1 MDEIEQDLRGLR
13 PGFIVSQVVGV
24 SMVVLMS
31 IWTGHFMGGFTGQS
45 NPGLEFNWHPLLLTI
60 SLVYLYGNGILIYR
74 LGRNERKSR
83 LKVAHATVMGA
94 ATVLACFGLKAAFD
108 SHSLAVDKAG
118 NNSPIPH
125 TYSLHSWCGMFTISL
140 AVAQWFLGLVT
151 FLWPGLA
158 SHLRTTF
165 LPIHIFT
172 GLAIFVLACATALMG
187 ITEKAF
193 FRMADHYKD
202 KSSEATLVNLLGLSI
217 VLFCIIVLGLVSKQS
232 FKRLHRPEDQMLL
245 TETQTE

>member
-13 PGFIVSQVVGV
+13 PGFVASQAVGI

-31 IWTGHFMGGFTGQS
+31 IWTGHFMGGFTGSS
-45 NPGLEFNWHPLLLTI
+45 NPKLEFNWHPLLLTI
-60 SLVYLYGNGILIYR
+60 SLIYLYGNGILIYR
-74 LGRNERKSR
+74 LGRNERKSK
-83 LKVAHATVMGA
+83 LKIAHATVMGS
-94 ATVLACFGLKAAFD
+94 ATILACLGLKAVFD
-108 SHSLAVDKAG
+108 SHSLATDANG
-118 NNSPIPH
+118 EPSPIPH
-125 TYSLHSWCGMFTISL
+125 TYSLHSWCGIFTISL

-165 LPIHIFT
+165 LPIHIFS
-172 GLAIFVLACATALMG
+172 GLAIFILACATALMG

-193 FRMADHYKD
+193 FRLSDSYKD
-202 KSSEATLVNLLGLSI
+202 KTNEGSLVNILGLSI
-217 VLFCIIVLGLVSKQS
+217 IIFCVLVLSLATKQS

-245 TETQTE
+245 TETTTE

>member
-24 SMVVLMS
+24 SMVILMS

-45 NPGLEFNWHPLLLTI
+45 NPKLEFNWHPLLLTI
-60 SLVYLYGNGILIYR
+60 SLIYLYGNGILVYR

-83 LKVAHATVMGA
+83 LKVVHATVMGS
-94 ATVLACFGLKAAFD
+94 ATILACFGLKAAFD
-108 SHSLAVDKAG
+108 SHSLALDSSGQPA
-118 NNSPIPH
+118 PIPH
-125 TYSLHSWCGMFTISL
+125 TYSLHSWCGMLTISL

-187 ITEKAF
+187 ITEKTF
-193 FRMADHYKD
+193 FKLGDQYKD
-202 KSSEATLVNLLGLSI
+202 KSSEATLVNMLGLSI
-217 VLFCIIVLGLVSKQS
+217 VFFCIIVLGLVSKQS

>member
-13 PGFIVSQVVGV
+13 PSFIISQVVGV

-45 NPGLEFNWHPLLLTI
+45 NPQLEFNWHPLLLTI

-74 LGRNERKSR
+74 LGRHERKNR
-83 LKVAHATVMGA
+83 LKVAHATVMGS
-94 ATVLACFGLKAAFD
+94 ATVLACLGLKAAFD
-108 SHSLAVDKAG
+108 SHTLAVDKEG
-118 NNSPIPH
+118 KSSPIPH

-151 FLWPGLA
+151 FL
-158 SHLRTTF
+158 
-165 LPIHIFT
+165 PIHIFT
-172 GLAIFVLACATALMG
+172 GLTIFILACATALMG

-193 FRMADHYKD
+193 FRLSDHYKD
-202 KSSEATLVNLLGLSI
+202 KSAEATLVNMLGMSI
-217 VLFCIIVLGLVSKQS
+217 VLFCITVVGMAAKQS
-232 FKRLHRPEDQMLL
+232 FKRLHRPEDQLLL